1 MNAPTGQHALATDAV
16 RKPVPAT
23 CGGRV
28 TNPHIA
34 WAIKNHAATAVR
46 QHGTVAL
53 GAPALNP
60 PVALALSRNVAG
72 IAAIGLA
79 LAVHGRLAQHQ
90 AVYAALVPPPA
101 SVVLQEVGVVL
112 KPEHAAPVAHGV
124 HTEAVLQ
131 ADIAN
136 AV

>member
-1 MNAPTGQHALATDAV
+1 MEALG
-16 RKPVPAT
+16 VPAPM
-23 CGGRV
+23 RV
-28 TNPHIA
+28 T
-34 WAIKNHAATAVR
+34 
-46 QHGTVAL
+46 
-53 GAPALNP
+53 
-60 PVALALSRNVAG
+60 PVALTPLLLAD
-72 IAAIGLA
+72 IATISIATLQ
-79 LAVHGRLAQHQ
+79 AQHGEV
-90 AVYAALVPPPA
+90 AVLPALAALVPPPA